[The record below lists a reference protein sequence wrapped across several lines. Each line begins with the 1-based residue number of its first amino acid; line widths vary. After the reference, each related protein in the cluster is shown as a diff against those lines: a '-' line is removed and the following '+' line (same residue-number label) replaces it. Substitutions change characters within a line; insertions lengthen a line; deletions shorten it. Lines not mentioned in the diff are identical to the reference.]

1 MTTLPP
7 GYPIECER
15 IAQTRDGVE
24 YRIRPIR
31 PDDLEREFDFVRGLS
46 EESRYNRLMYAV
58 HEPTEAL
65 LRPLVNIDYA
75 QHMAL
80 VALMTREGVDR
91 IVGVARYAID
101 ATRRE
106 HEFAVVVTDA
116 WQGHGIGT
124 ALLQDLFEY
133 GRRHGLRSLV
143 GTVLQGNE
151 RMLRLARRL
160 GLRAHTSLQD
170 PSLVT
175 LSLDL

>member
-1 MTTLPP
+1 MKLPP

-15 IAQTRDGVE
+15 IAKTRDGVE

-31 PDDLEREFDFVRGLS
+31 PDDLERLLDFGRGLS
-46 EESRYNRLMYAV
+46 EESRYSRLMYAV
-58 HEPTEAL
+58 DEPTEAL
-65 LRPLVNIDYA
+65 LKPFVDIDYQ

-80 VALMTREGVDR
+80 IALVTLEGVDR

-101 ATRRE
+101 GARRE
-106 HEFAVVVTDA
+106 HEFALVVTDA

-124 ALLQDLFEY
+124 ALLRDLFDY
-133 GRRHGLRSLV
+133 GRRHGVRRVV

-151 RMLRLARRL
+151 RMLSLVRRL
-160 GLRAHTSLQD
+160 GLQAHTSPQD